1 MTLPEP
7 IQSYFDADARN
18 DVDALVQAFAADAIV
33 HDEGGTYRGAEAIR
47 RWLQKTKAAYGATA
61 EPLERTV
68 SDDDQWI
75 VLARVSGNFPGS
87 PVILTFTFELT
98 GDRIASLEI
107 H

>member
-7 IQSYFDADARN
+7 IESYFAADARN

-33 HDEGGTYRGAEAIR
+33 HDEGGTYRGAKAIR
-47 RWLQKTKAAYGATA
+47 HWLQKTKAAYGAIA
-61 EPLERTV
+61 EPQERTAT
-68 SDDDQWI
+68 DDDQWI
-75 VLARVSGNFPGS
+75 VSARVSGNFPGS
-87 PVILTFTFELT
+87 PVILTFTFGLT